1 MKEYEYIKKSLS
13 DFRKSFPDFIET
25 KKSYGKKSISVF
37 FDFTMLDNIEDIPDD
52 IKQSLKTNSK
62 ALEDITRT
70 NTLSF
75 GNSFISQENGL
86 KYYIDFDGI
95 TYDIIDDMKDKLLY
109 SVIKIRSI
117 RFSAYEPNIYGYY
130 NGMPI
135 ESNSYNWSEN
145 IGTPMYT
152 LHYRKEIA

>member
-1 MKEYEYIKKSLS
+1 MREYEYIKKSLAT
-13 DFRKSFPDFIET
+13 FRKSFPDFIET
-25 KKSYGKKSISVF
+25 KKPYGNKSLSVF
-37 FDFTMLDNIEDIPDD
+37 FDFTILDSITDIPNDV
-52 IKQSLKTNSK
+52 KQSLKTDSK
-62 ALEDITRT
+62 VLESISRI

-75 GNSFISQENGL
+75 GNCFISQENGF

-95 TYDIIDDMKDKLLY
+95 TYDIINNDTDKLLY

-130 NGMPI
+130 NGLPI

-152 LHYRKEIA
+152 LYYKEDIA